1 MSTLFYPDISGYQ
14 GNIDLA
20 GVPAACA
27 KATEGSSYASPAYAA
42 QKAEAARSGAFFF
55 GYHFLRH
62 GDAAA
67 QARHCHSVV
76 GKVPLMVDFEPTG
89 SSAPRL
95 ADCTEFIRAYR
106 AEGGVTHLDYL
117 PHWYWL
123 QLGAPD
129 LKPLRDLGMLLVS
142 SAYPGSYTGDH
153 ASGWAPYGGM
163 SPVIWQYTSTQALH
177 GQRVDYNAYR
187 GTLAELESLVR
198 TGKLPGSKPG
208 VPGVPV
214 MPASVLHLGSQGGDV
229 TLLQERLSGS
239 HLEGVR
245 GIAVDGVF
253 GQQTDTAVR
262 NFQKLK
268 GLAVDGIV
276 GPETWRA
283 VWAL

>member
-14 GNIDLA
+14 GSIDLA
-20 GVPAACA
+20 GVPACCA
-27 KATEGSSYASPAYAA
+27 KATEGTSYASPAYAA
-42 QKAEAARSGAFFF
+42 QKAEAAKSGAFFF
-55 GYHFLRH
+55 AYHFLRH
-62 GDAAA
+62 GEPRT
-67 QARHCHSVV
+67 QAMWCRSRTA
-76 GKVPLMVDFEPTG
+76 GVPLMLDFEPAG
-89 SSAPRL
+89 ASAPTI
-95 ADCTEFIRAYR
+95 ADAVAFVSAYR
-106 AEGGVTHLDYL
+106 GAGGACWLVYL

-142 SAYPGSYTGDH
+142 SAYPGGYPGDH
-153 ASGWAPYGGM
+153 GSGWSAYGGM
-163 SPVIWQYTSTQALH
+163 SPVIWQYTSSQALH

-187 GTLAELESLVR
+187 GTLPELESLVR

-208 VPGVPV
+208 VPV
-214 MPASVLHLGSQGGDV
+214 MPVSVLHLGSQGSDV
-229 TLLQERLSGS
+229 VLLQERLSGG

-253 GQQTDTAVR
+253 GKQTETAVR
-262 NFQKLK
+262 NFQALK

-276 GPETWRA
+276 GPATWPL